1 MNQKNLNQALLIST
15 FNVLTD
21 LSLNKK
27 KKMARKTKGNGYMYT
42 YYSKNNNSISIGFAQ
57 HMSIVK
63 NKFTKKDYTLI
74 KLRKGTINEERCLKE
89 TLQEL
94 GYKSIKDTGDYL
106 FSEKL
111 KLDLQYL
118 GWQLNIDL

>member
-57 HMSIVK
+57 YMSIVK
-63 NKFTKKDYTLI
+63 NKCTKKDYTLI
-74 KLRKGTINEERCLKE
+74 KLRKATFNEERCLKE

-111 KLDLQYL
+111 KLDLQHL

>member
-57 HMSIVK
+57 YMSIVK
-63 NKFTKKDYTLI
+63 KNVLKK
-74 KLRKGTINEERCLKE
+74 TIR
-89 TLQEL
+89 
-94 GYKSIKDTGDYL
+94 
-106 FSEKL
+106 
-111 KLDLQYL
+111 
-118 GWQLNIDL
+118 